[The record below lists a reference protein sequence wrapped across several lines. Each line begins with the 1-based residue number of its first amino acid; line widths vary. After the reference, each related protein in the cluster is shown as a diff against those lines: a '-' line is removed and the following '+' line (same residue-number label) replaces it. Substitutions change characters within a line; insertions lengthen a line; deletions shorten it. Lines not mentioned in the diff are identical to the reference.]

1 MNAIKLVKQ
10 ALQNDHLYTDD
21 ELKQL
26 KGKLTELNYEKE
38 YDRWYRRTRQGFS
51 NEPAPSI
58 PVTDALTDTVHGM
71 DDGTG
76 EIQSEGKPQRHQL

>member
-10 ALQNDHLYTDD
+10 ALANDHLYTDD

-38 YDRWYRRTRQGFS
+38 YDRWYNRTTRGFS
-51 NEPAPSI
+51 NEPAPETPI
-58 PVTDALTDTVHGM
+58 TDALTDTVHGM
-71 DDGTG
+71 DDGKGTA
-76 EIQSEGKPQRHQL
+76 HQL